1 MRTRAAIAAGL
12 ALGLITVAGAAGA
25 EPPGANAVDA
35 RVTPRESFAAA
46 NSRIVSARVRHTR
59 ISTVRNSNA
68 GRIGRNLASLRPT
81 WVTGLL
87 RYARHQ
93 YPTRSEVKAWNK
105 IRTKVRNRVPTAQFD
120 VVLNAEH
127 YRTPAAIRL
136 TMRRL
141 RAKLGPEGWFFDF
154 LSGEFRKHPRMVR
167 AAIASAH
174 SHGEW
179 IGGNVFGVAQHR
191 PLPRRVDF
199 VSVQDHVFHLNL
211 GAVRRLA
218 TGKRVIYHLN
228 SDPARA
234 RSGGCRFIQRF
245 STKRRMALVR
255 RRAAQQPR
263 VGFRFSYPVL
273 FPQCIRPRKGG
284 GSFLAA
290 YNAFRDPPMVRE
302 IRRLLDAY
310 DFVPG

>member
-1 MRTRAAIAAGL
+1 MMAPAVFALVLLTVGGFAGFDRPAASAQG
-12 ALGLITVAGAAGA
+12 
-25 EPPGANAVDA
+25 E

-46 NSRIVSARVRHTR
+46 NSRIISARVWHTR
-59 ISTVRNSNA
+59 IATVRNSSA
-68 GRIGRNLASLRPT
+68 GKIGRSLASLRPT

-93 YPTRSEVKAWNK
+93 YPKRAEVRAWNK
-105 IRTKVRNRVPTAQFD
+105 IRAKVRSQVPGAQFD

-141 RAKLGPEGWFFDF
+141 RAKLGNEGWFFDF
-154 LSGEFRKHPRMVR
+154 LSSAHRKHPRMVR

-174 SHGEW
+174 RNGEW
-179 IGGNVFGVAQHR
+179 IGGNVFGVAKNRQ
-191 PLPRRVDF
+191 LPRRVDF
-199 VSVQDHVFHLNL
+199 LSVQDNVFHLNL
-211 GAVRRLA
+211 GAVRRLT
-218 TGKRVIYHLN
+218 TGQRVIYHLN
-228 SDPARA
+228 SDPAKA
-234 RSGGCRFIQRF
+234 RSGGCRFIQRL
-245 STKRRMALVR
+245 STRRRIALVR
-255 RRAAQQPR
+255 RRAAQQAR
-263 VGFRFSYPVL
+263 IGFRFSYPVL

-284 GSFLAA
+284 GTFLAA
-290 YNAFRDPPMVRE
+290 YNAFRDPPMARE